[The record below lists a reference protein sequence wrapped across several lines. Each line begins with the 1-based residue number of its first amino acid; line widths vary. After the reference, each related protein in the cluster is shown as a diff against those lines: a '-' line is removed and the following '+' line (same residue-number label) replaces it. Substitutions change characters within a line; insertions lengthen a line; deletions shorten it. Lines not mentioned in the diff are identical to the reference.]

1 MPVPKVTRR
10 PPSRTAKTPTP
21 TAKLE
26 EKEKTKPA
34 TTAKRR
40 GTRAEPMDVDGDDD
54 ELDGIPRDEKD
65 KEAGKDA
72 GAKVRRSARGKVK
85 EEETDDTPAL
95 AAVSEEPEGAGTSR
109 TTTAIRTRKTP
120 ANTSKTTTAV
130 PASRS
135 VTRGRAAVGASS
147 AKKVEEPGK
156 TPQAGDKENTPE
168 PSTEEDPSDGP
179 TPVAGSAK
187 GAAAAA
193 AKPKVTRS
201 AAKGR
206 ATPTAE
212 VESKGTEALKTR
224 VSRAKPAAKK

>member
-1 MPVPKVTRR
+1 MKG
-10 PPSRTAKTPTP
+10 
-21 TAKLE
+21 
-26 EKEKTKPA
+26 KPA
-34 TTAKRR
+34 TTVKRR
-40 GTRAEPMDVDGDDD
+40 GTRAEPVDVDGDDD
-54 ELDGIPRDEKD
+54 ELDGIPRGEKD

-85 EEETDDTPAL
+85 EEETDDSPAL

-109 TTTAIRTRKTP
+109 TITATRARKTP
-120 ANTSKTTTAV
+120 ATTSKTTTAV

-135 VTRGRAAVGASS
+135 ATRGRAAVGASS
-147 AKKVEEPGK
+147 AKKVEEVGK

-179 TPVAGSAK
+179 TPAAGGAK
-187 GAAAAA
+187 GAAAAKA
-193 AKPKVTRS
+193 KVTRS

-212 VESKGTEALKTR
+212 VETKGTEALKTR